1 MSEHDLRVVY
11 HDDVILLAWSMPAT
25 YYTRAFV
32 EQCTEGTAVNATCIV
47 HDVTSEVTNGL
58 AVNRLNGTS
67 LSLVVYQDRDEVLR
81 LPFIV
86 CALRHG
92 SMPSETIAS
101 LHLWQ

>member
-81 LPFIV
+81 LPFTQEESSKK
-86 CALRHG
+86 G
-92 SMPSETIAS
+92 SGIQFAILFTFR
-101 LHLWQ
+101 